1 MNESGKPAGVPR
13 GANGPASTRRLLLEG
28 TLRCLKEHGLHGT
41 TSRAIAQASGVNLG
55 GITYHFGSKEELVS
69 QALMQ
74 ATRELI
80 EPAIE
85 ILRGQDDPVLRM
97 IGAIQALQSSFERGR
112 DIVPVYVEALLQSRR
127 DDALRAATT
136 GLFHDLRDFLAAQI
150 GDLREQG
157 VLPAWIDP
165 VPMATA
171 IVAMGD
177 GLALR
182 LTVEP
187 DEVDHQELASQVMQ
201 LLLAARQSTA

>member
-1 MNESGKPAGVPR
+1 MNDASKPAAPPQ
-13 GANGPASTRRLLLEG
+13 GAKGPDSTRRLLLEG
-28 TLRCLKEHGLHGT
+28 ALRCLKEHGLHGT

-69 QALMQ
+69 QALLQ

-80 EPAIE
+80 EPAIG
-85 ILRGQDDPVLRM
+85 ILRGQGDPVLRM

-127 DDALRAATT
+127 DEALRRATT
-136 GLFHDLRDFLAAQI
+136 GLFHELRDFLAARI
-150 GDLREQG
+150 GELRKQG

-171 IVAMGD
+171 ILAMGD

-182 LTVEP
+182 LTAEP
-187 DEVDHQELASQVMQ
+187 DGVDHQQLASQVMQ
-201 LLLAARQSTA
+201 LLLAARQPTD